1 MIAMCQSKNSAT
13 QGCLILQVIFHSYF
27 FHFITKTL
35 ILPNPFYLIKQ
46 CIMYPNISFPLI
58 NLPTTSWYV
67 FREILIPT
75 TSSSHSSISLSRFQ
89 FPNSFHHQVPSL
101 YIQPIFPIHG
111 SVLLLLRTTQPLLP
125 QCPELPFLF
134 SLLCFFLLCNAFL
147 EGPIKKKS
155 YSIFKT
161 SSITC
166 LP

>member
-1 MIAMCQSKNSAT
+1 MCQNKNSAT

-46 CIMYPNISFPLI
+46 YIMYSNISFLLI

-67 FREILIPT
+67 VREIFIPT
-75 TSSSHSSISLSRFQ
+75 PSSSHSSTSLSRFQ
-89 FPNSFHHQVPSL
+89 LPNSFHNQVPQL
-101 YIQPIFPIHG
+101 YLQPIFPIHG
-111 SVLLLLRTTQPLLP
+111 STLLLVRTTQLLLP
-125 QCPELPFLF
+125 QCPELPFLV
-134 SLLCFFLLCNAFL
+134 SLLRFFLLCNAFL

-155 YSIFKT
+155 YSVFKT